1 MVQSKISFSPRRF
14 GGHDV
19 TRSLKVDDELT
30 KTGKGT
36 PCGEY
41 LRQHWQPICMVSEIG
56 DKPHRIKVLGE
67 DLILFRDLSGR
78 LGLVH
83 RNCLH
88 RGASLEFGLITED
101 GIRCAYHGWH
111 FAVDGSIVEAPAE
124 ASPGALGKCK
134 FLGAYPTRE
143 YEGLVFAYLGA
154 ADNTPEFPVY
164 DFMDAKGEKRVPYR
178 WTLATNWLHV
188 RENAQDPI
196 HLSFLHSMFE
206 VKQFGDFT
214 LQVPYIRTYKTPIGL
229 VTSSLRRMG
238 NEFYYRINEM
248 IMPNCARIPDVPAW
262 GDAIPANLNNFL
274 KPGEPDE
281 LKYKRLVPSSHGLG
295 TTIYVLPHDD
305 ESCQMIGWLHVED
318 DEDPAV
324 TDMALRVLSHG
335 QVPDR
340 PYAERQ
346 ANPGDGDVLVSQG
359 PNYSIEN
366 ENLTTAD
373 VGIVLYRRSVRSAI
387 NSPRLPGSSTPSNAS
402 QSIRTYGYSLF
413 RPAPPQGTAEE
424 ELQLRKNLDAQL
436 IKSILDGTVE
446 QTKRVLEP
454 IEIQVAA

>member
-1 MVQSKISFSPRRF
+1 MHLKSSFSPRRF

-19 TRSLKVDDELT
+19 TRSVNVDEELT
-30 KTGKGT
+30 KTDKGT

-41 LRQHWQPICMVSEIG
+41 LRLSWQPICLVSELG
-56 DKPHRIKVLGE
+56 DKPRRINVLGE

-88 RGASLEFGLITED
+88 RGASLEFGLITKD

-111 FAVDGSIVEAPAE
+111 FAVDGSIIEAPAE
-124 ASPGALGKCK
+124 ASPGSFGKCK
-134 FLGAYPTRE
+134 FLGAYPTHE
-143 YEGLVFAYLGA
+143 YEGIVFAYLGES
-154 ADNTPEFPVY
+154 DSIPEFPVY
-164 DFMDAKGEKRVPYR
+164 DFMNAEGEKRIPYR
-178 WTLATNWLHV
+178 WTIPTNWLHV

-196 HLSFLHSMFE
+196 HLSFLHSMFT

-229 VTSSLRRMG
+229 ITSSIRRMG

-262 GDAIPANLNNFL
+262 GEAIPANLSNFL
-274 KPGEPDE
+274 EQSE
-281 LKYKRLVPSSHGLG
+281 TQALKFQRQIPSSHGLG
-295 TTIYVLPHDD
+295 TTIYVVPHDD
-305 ESCQMIGWLHVED
+305 ASCQMIGWLHVEAN
-318 DEDPAV
+318 EDTLV
-324 TDMALRVLSHG
+324 SDMALRVFRHG
-335 QVPDR
+335 QVQDR
-340 PYAERQ
+340 SYDERQ

-373 VGIVLYRRSVRSAI
+373 VGIVLYRRILRSEI
-387 NSPRLPGSSTPSNAS
+387 NAS
-402 QSIRTYGYSLF
+402 KKDGSPAASDNRCQAISTYGYSLF
-413 RPAPPQGTAEE
+413 RPAPPQGTAAE
-424 ELQLRKNLDAQL
+424 ELQMRKDLDAQI
-436 IKSILDGTVE
+436 IKKILDGSIE
-446 QTKRVLEP
+446 KTKRVLEP
-454 IEIQVAA
+454 IETKVAA